1 MCTSSTSRPARR
13 VLETYAQ
20 CVVLTTL
27 ASSWLLRNPGRERY
41 AHWVC
46 TGLHR
51 GTIAGF
57 AARCPPSR
65 GLRAHLYR
73 ESVRRAQSAAGPE
86 RGTLPSAPRRC
97 AGRVEAGSPRALR
110 QRVSRFGGG
119 TGGGRRAVPEFD
131 GWHRHHDAAWPLF
144 LSPDR
149 PHWPKW
155 NANSL

>member
-1 MCTSSTSRPARR
+1 MCTSSTSRQAMR

-20 CVVLTTL
+20 FGVLTTL
-27 ASSWLLRNPGRERY
+27 ASAWLLRNTGRERY

-46 TGLHR
+46 TGLYQ
-51 GTIAGF
+51 GTIARF

-97 AGRVEAGSPRALR
+97 ASRVEAGSPRALR
-110 QRVSRFGGG
+110 QRISRFGEC
-119 TGGGRRAVPEFD
+119 TG
-131 GWHRHHDAAWPLF
+131 
-144 LSPDR
+144 
-149 PHWPKW
+149 
-155 NANSL
+155 